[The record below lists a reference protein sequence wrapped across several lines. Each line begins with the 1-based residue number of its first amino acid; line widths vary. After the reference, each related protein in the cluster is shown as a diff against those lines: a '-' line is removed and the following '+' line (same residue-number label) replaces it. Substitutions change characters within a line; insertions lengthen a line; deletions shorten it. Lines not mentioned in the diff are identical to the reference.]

1 MRSAQNSY
9 RGHFE
14 RYGEIT
20 TTIET
25 QPTWFWLSRLMSS
38 GTAEHGGDN
47 FSSKVTSQVPLQ
59 YDPNFGISSEIT
71 LQRFNLPTQGAY
83 RLNCHRIHLSRG
95 AAQLQY
101 RAYEISSN

>member
-1 MRSAQNSY
+1 
-9 RGHFE
+9 
-14 RYGEIT
+14 
-20 TTIET
+20 
-25 QPTWFWLSRLMSS
+25 MSS

-95 AAQLQY
+95 AAQLQC
-101 RAYEISSN
+101 RAYEITRNQVAEDAFVSRNAYCPAHYQ